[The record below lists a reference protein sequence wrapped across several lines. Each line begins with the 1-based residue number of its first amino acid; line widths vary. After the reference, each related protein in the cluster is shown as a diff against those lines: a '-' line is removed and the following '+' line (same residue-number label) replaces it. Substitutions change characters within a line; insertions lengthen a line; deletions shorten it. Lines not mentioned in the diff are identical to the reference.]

1 MSRTAF
7 SIYNASAGSGKTHT
21 LVKEYL
27 KILMLDKSYDGY
39 RKILAITFTNKAVN
53 EMKSRIVSALYAF
66 SLPEI
71 DKKNAQMLQQIAV
84 ESGLEEIVIREKS
97 KIIIKNI
104 IHNYAAFDIST
115 IDKFTHKVI
124 RSFAHDLDLPMSFD
138 VSLDTEALLQEAV
151 DSIIAKAG
159 TDETLTK
166 LLIDFSLDKTD
177 NDKSWDVSRE
187 LMEIGRLLLNEN
199 NRTELELFHQATIP
213 DFIEIRKKL
222 QAEIKD
228 LNELAKA
235 LANEIFDII
244 NTNGIEI
251 KSFSGQ
257 YFPKHIQSILDDKF
271 SNSSKKY
278 IETEDIKINKTAK
291 EKEVIESL
299 IPDFIQRTNKI
310 YEAFGKKSFYEA
322 FLKNLTPL
330 SLLNSISLE
339 IERIQSEQN
348 ILSISQFNAIINN
361 EIQNQPAPFIYERLG
376 EKYRHFFIDEFQ
388 DTSEMQWNNLIPLI
402 DNALSGED
410 ASGAQGSLMIVGD
423 PKQSI
428 YRWRGG
434 KAEQFISLSKEE
446 NPFSN
451 PDKAT
456 KFLETNYRSYEQVI
470 TFNNDFFK
478 HVANQFEHPDYKYLY
493 ENESSQNINSKL
505 GGFVEIQFLEELDK
519 SENEEETKT
528 DLYLKATLKTIEDAL
543 TQGFEYQDIA
553 VLTRKRKDGV
563 LLANFLTENNIPIL
577 SSETL
582 LINNA
587 TEVKLI
593 LNVLKYIK
601 NNRDDE
607 AKAQMLYFIARNKQ
621 SVLPVHDFISEG
633 MKHRNEVDFQK
644 WLNDFGIPMD
654 FAFARKNSLYVT
666 TEYIIDHFIKEK
678 KTLSYVQY
686 FMDLV
691 LERTVRLQSSISDF
705 ITYWEDNYEKL
716 SIPSPEN
723 TNAVKMMTIHK
734 SKGLEFPVV
743 IFPFAEEDYSRSRDK
758 IWVEI
763 EGFDE
768 LNIPKALIDL
778 NKNVRE
784 YGVKAQEIFD
794 IKKQEDLLDNIN
806 VLYVALTRAEEQLY
820 IISNKKISSKGE
832 LANNMSSLFVSFL
845 QNLNLFSEEENV
857 YPFGKKVRT
866 SEKKI
871 LSPEE
876 IEATSP
882 KLITAVEHG
891 IDKENTIKIAQ
902 REALM
907 WDTSIQKSIEYG
919 NLVHEILS
927 KIQYKKDI
935 EEAISKAIFEGLL
948 VLDQE
953 DKVRSS
959 IEMICN
965 HEELQD
971 FFRDD
976 FKVFNEQNIL
986 KKGMPNI
993 KPDRVVIKGNEAYIL
1008 DYKTGAEHKKH
1019 IEQVKQY
1026 ELALIEMG
1034 LNVTKKALVYTQED
1048 DLKIIHLQ

>member
-1 MSRTAF
+1 
-7 SIYNASAGSGKTHT
+7 
-21 LVKEYL
+21 
-27 KILMLDKSYDGY
+27 MLDKSYDGY

-71 DKKNAQMLQQIAV
+71 DKKNAQMLQQIAE

-222 QAEIKD
+222 QAEIK
-228 LNELAKA
+228 ELKSETKN
-235 LANEIFDII
+235 LAEAIL
-244 NTNGIEI
+244 IEI
-251 KSFSGQ
+251 ENKGIDLKSFSRGT
-257 YFPKHIQSILDDKF
+257 FPNHIKSIIDEKYNF
-271 SNSSKKY
+271 AKKY
-278 IETEDIKINKTAK
+278 TFPEEIQILKAAK
-291 EKEVIESL
+291 DRDLIESSAPFFL
-299 IPDFIQRTNKI
+299 EKLSII
-310 YEAFGKKSFYEA
+310 YDLFGKLSFYEA

-339 IERIQSEQN
+339 IERIQTEQN

-478 HVANQFEHPDYKYLY
+478 HIANEFDHPDYKYLY
-493 ENESSQNINSKL
+493 ENESSQNSNSKL
-505 GGFVEIQFLEELDK
+505 GGFVEIQFLEDLDK

-528 DLYLKATLKTIEDAL
+528 DQYLKATLKTIEDTLA
-543 TQGFEYQDIA
+543 QGFDYQDIA

-621 SVLPVHDFISEG
+621 TVLPVHDFISEG
-633 MKHRNEVDFQK
+633 MKHRNEADFQK

-705 ITYWEDNYEKL
+705 ITYWDDNYEKL

-820 IISNKKISSKGE
+820 IISNKKINSKGE

-857 YPFGKKVRT
+857 YPFGEKVRI
-866 SEKKI
+866 SEKKM

-876 IEATSP
+876 IEATAP

-907 WDTSIQKSIEYG
+907 WDTSTQKSIEYG

-935 EEAISKAIFEGLL
+935 EEAISTAIFEGLL

-953 DKVRSS
+953 AKVRSS

-971 FFRDD
+971 FFRVD

-993 KPDRVVIKGNEAYIL
+993 KPDRVVIKNNEAYIL

-1019 IEQVKQY
+1019 EEQVKQY

>member
-1 MSRTAF
+1 MNRTAF

-71 DKKNAQMLQQIAV
+71 DHKNAQMLQQIAE
-84 ESGLEEIVIREKS
+84 ESGLESLVIREKS

-228 LNELAKA
+228 LKSTTINLAQA
-235 LANEIFDII
+235 IL
-244 NTNGIEI
+244 IEI
-251 KSFSGQ
+251 ENKGIDLKSFSRGT
-257 YFPKHIQSILDDKF
+257 FPNHIQSIIDGKYNF
-271 SNSSKKY
+271 AKKY
-278 IETEDIKINKTAK
+278 TLPEEITILKNAK
-291 EKEVIESL
+291 DRDLIESSTPFFL
-299 IPDFIQRTNKI
+299 EKLSEI
-310 YEAFGKKSFYEA
+310 YNLFGKLSFYEA

-339 IERIQSEQN
+339 IERIQTEQN

-410 ASGAQGSLMIVGD
+410 ASGAKGSLMIVGD

-451 PDKAT
+451 PDKET

-478 HVANQFEHPDYKYLY
+478 HIANQFEHPDYKYLY

-505 GGFVEIQFLEELDK
+505 DGFVEIQFLEELDK

-528 DLYLKATLKTIEDAL
+528 DQYLKATLKTIEDVL
-543 TQGFEYQDIA
+543 SQGFEYQDIA
-553 VLTRKRKDGV
+553 ILTRKRKDGV

-587 TEVKLI
+587 TEVKLL
-593 LNVLKYIK
+593 LNILKYIK
-601 NNRDDE
+601 NNRDNE

-621 SVLPVHDFISEG
+621 TILPVHDFISEG
-633 MKHRNEVDFQK
+633 MKHRNEADFQK

-654 FAFARKNSLYVT
+654 FAFARKNTLYVT

-705 ITYWEDNYEKL
+705 ISYWEDNFEKL

-820 IISNKKISSKGE
+820 IISNKKINSKGE

-857 YPFGKKVRT
+857 YPFGEKVRI
-866 SEKKI
+866 SEKKT

-876 IEATSP
+876 LEATAP

-907 WDTSIQKSIEYG
+907 WDTSTQKSIEYG

-927 KIQYKKDI
+927 KIRYKKDI
-935 EEAISKAIFEGLL
+935 EEAITTAVFEGLL

-971 FFRDD
+971 FFHDD

-993 KPDRVVIKGNEAYIL
+993 KPDRVVIKNNEAYIL

-1019 IEQVKQY
+1019 QEQVKQY

-1034 LNVTKKALVYTQED
+1034 LNVTKKALVYIQED

>member
-1 MSRTAF
+1 MNRTAF

-39 RKILAITFTNKAVN
+39 KKILAITFTNKAVN
-53 EMKSRIVSALYAF
+53 EMKSRIVSCLYAF
-66 SLPEI
+66 SQPEI
-71 DKKNAQMLQQIAV
+71 SSKNLQMLEQVAEETEMT
-84 ESGLEEIVIREKS
+84 ESVIREKS

-187 LMEIGRLLLNEN
+187 LMEIGYLLLNEN
-199 NRTELELFHQATIP
+199 NRSELQLFHEASIP
-213 DFIEIRKKL
+213 DFIEIKKKL
-222 QAEIKD
+222 TNEIKQI
-228 LNELAKA
+228 NEENKSLAQ
-235 LANEIFDII
+235 EIFEII
-244 NTNGIEI
+244 NTNGIDI

-271 SNSSKKY
+271 NSSTKKY
-278 IETEDIKINKTAK
+278 TENEHIKINKAAK
-291 EKEVIESL
+291 DKDIAESL
-299 IPDFIQRTNKI
+299 IPNFIQITNKI
-310 YEAFGKKSFYEA
+310 YALFGKRFFYEA

-330 SLLNSISLE
+330 SLLNSISQE
-339 IERIQSEQN
+339 ISRIQTEQN

-388 DTSEMQWNNLIPLI
+388 DTSEMQWHNLTPLI
-402 DNALSGED
+402 DNALSGQDE
-410 ASGAQGSLMIVGD
+410 SGSQGSLMIVGD

-451 PDKAT
+451 PSKET
-456 KFLETNYRSYEQVI
+456 KYLETNYRSFEEVI
-470 TFNNDFFK
+470 NFNNDFFK
-478 HVANQFEHPDYKYLY
+478 HISNKFEHPDYKNLY
-493 ENESSQNINSKL
+493 ENESSQKINSKL
-505 GGFVEIQFLEELDK
+505 GGYVEIQFIPEV
-519 SENEEETKT
+519 NKT
-528 DLYLKATLKTIEDAL
+528 DDEDASKENFYLEATLKTIHDAL
-543 TQGFEYQDIA
+543 NQGFEYKDIA
-553 VLTRKRKDGV
+553 LLTRKRKDGV
-563 LLANFLTENNIPIL
+563 LLANYLTENSIPIL

-587 TEVKLI
+587 TEVKLV
-593 LNVLKYIK
+593 LNILKYIK

-607 AKAQMLYFIARNKQ
+607 AKAQMLYFIAKHKQ
-621 SVLPVHDFISEG
+621 TELPIHDFISEG
-633 MKHRNEVDFQK
+633 MKQRSEEDFQK
-644 WLNDFGIPMD
+644 WLNDFGISIN
-654 FAFARKNSLYVT
+654 FSFARKNSLYVT
-666 TEYIIDHFIKEK
+666 TEYIIDHFIKDK

-691 LERTVRLQSSISDF
+691 LERTVKLQSSIADF
-705 ITYWEDNYEKL
+705 ITYWNDNFEKL

-743 IFPFAEEDYSRSRDK
+743 IFPFAEEDYTRSRDK
-758 IWVEI
+758 IWIEI
-763 EGFDE
+763 EGFDD

-784 YGVKAQEIFD
+784 YGIKAQEIFD

-820 IISNKKISSKGE
+820 IISNKKINSKGD
-832 LANNMSSLFVSFL
+832 LAENMSSLFVSFL
-845 QNLNLFSEEENV
+845 QNLHQFSEEENT
-857 YPFGKKVRT
+857 YSFGNKMRV
-866 SEKKI
+866 SERKI
-871 LSPEE
+871 TTIEE
-876 IEATSP
+876 IEKESP
-882 KLITAVEHG
+882 KKIEAVTHG
-891 IDKENTIKIAQ
+891 IDKEKTIKIAQ

-907 WDTSIQKSIEYG
+907 WDTSAQKSIEYG

-927 KIQYKKDI
+927 KIRYKN
-935 EEAISKAIFEGLL
+935 ETNEAIAHAIFEGIL

-953 DKVRSS
+953 EKVRKS
-959 IEMICN
+959 IEQICT
-965 HEELQD
+965 HPELQD
-971 FFRDD
+971 YFQDD
-976 FKVFNEQNIL
+976 YKVYNEQNIL
-986 KKGMPNI
+986 KKGTQNI
-993 KPDRVVIKGNEAYIL
+993 KPDRVVIKNNEAFIL
-1008 DYKTGAEHKKH
+1008 DYKTGAYHKKH
-1019 IEQVKQY
+1019 EEQVKQY
-1026 ELALIEMG
+1026 ELALREMN
-1034 LNVTKKALVYTQED
+1034 LNVSKKALVYIQED
-1048 DLKIIHLQ
+1048 NLKIIHLQ

>member
-1 MSRTAF
+1 MNRTAF

-71 DKKNAQMLQQIAV
+71 DKKNAQMLQQIAE
-84 ESGLEEIVIREKS
+84 ESGLEPLVIREKS

-199 NRTELELFHQATIP
+199 NRSELELFHQATIP

-228 LNELAKA
+228 LKSATINLAQA
-235 LANEIFDII
+235 IL
-244 NTNGIEI
+244 IEI
-251 KSFSGQ
+251 DNKGIDLKSFSRGT
-257 YFPKHIQSILDDKF
+257 FPNHIQSIIDEKYNF
-271 SNSSKKY
+271 AKKY
-278 IETEDIKINKTAK
+278 TLPEEITILKNAK
-291 EKEVIESL
+291 DRDLIESSISYFL
-299 IPDFIQRTNKI
+299 EKLSKI
-310 YEAFGKKSFYEA
+310 YDLFGKLSFYEA

-451 PDKAT
+451 PDKET

-478 HVANQFEHPDYKYLY
+478 HIANQFEHPDYKYLY

-505 GGFVEIQFLEELDK
+505 DGFVEIQFLEDLDK

-528 DLYLKATLKTIEDAL
+528 DQYLKATLKTIEDVL
-543 TQGFEYQDIA
+543 SQGFEYQDIA
-553 VLTRKRKDGV
+553 ILTRKRKDGV

-587 TEVKLI
+587 TEVKLL
-593 LNVLKYIK
+593 LNILKYIK
-601 NNRDDE
+601 NNRDNE

-621 SVLPVHDFISEG
+621 TILPVHDFISEG
-633 MKHRNEVDFQK
+633 MKHRNEADFQK

-705 ITYWEDNYEKL
+705 ISYWEDNFEKL

-820 IISNKKISSKGE
+820 IISNKKINAKGD

-845 QNLNLFSEEENV
+845 QNLNLFSEEQNV
-857 YPFGKKVRT
+857 YPFGNKVRI

-876 IEATSP
+876 IEATAP

-907 WDTSIQKSIEYG
+907 WDTSTQKSIEYG

-927 KIQYKKDI
+927 KIRYKKDI
-935 EEAISKAIFEGLL
+935 EEAITTAIFEGLL

-993 KPDRVVIKGNEAYIL
+993 KPDRVVIKNNEAYIL

-1019 IEQVKQY
+1019 QEQLKQY